1 MFPEELTEQ
10 GLSEEVLFSI
20 LSEVQTGSPSHF
32 WELNGI
38 PSIGFYR
45 ALHTRHLRI
54 TKVLI
59 GRFYATID
67 CNFQEKGSRPDN
79 IYRFVEQIVASKR
92 QSDEPMVYNIR
103 VIRQIKLQLNKCS
116 EQINELHA
124 ECSHLKQQ
132 FEISR
137 NQLRSTKL
145 ALRDI
150 TNENQ
155 SLKRKCEFTT
165 LKVDN
170 LKGKNELLEA
180 ENAKLQMENLDLF
193 SDSDSDSE
201 LCDADTSYQ
210 SGKVESNLQDIIGHH
225 RYSPEIRQLYYSLLA
240 SQVPVSK
247 IADIIRTVL
256 KCFNPHELENV
267 EELKLPKKSCA
278 SYMRRGELKT
288 ICDAHKATMLCND
301 SKGIHLNTD
310 GTTKQQRKLGGVV
323 ANGVV
328 LGVNE
333 LPDGKAISAIEDIS
347 REFEKLRKTAQMLDL
362 PNPNSINWTLVVSST
377 SDSAS
382 TQKRV
387 NKLIEERRQSD
398 EEKFGPATIKTID
411 LIETFCSMHLGVN
424 LRKAF
429 LNGTMEFDEEV
440 EEPNERKYHR
450 VDTLVHEFCK
460 LFGSTGVPEYTSG
473 VLSFPD
479 FLELRVST
487 CNDED
492 CAYLQACSKVHLH
505 RQVGSRYFVS
515 AANGCKILFLKDAAI
530 EFLKFTGKDCGN
542 RLERDV
548 FAKLHDSIEL
558 AHLKADSLMYYHIY
572 GDLYM
577 LSKSNDLGLSVL
589 SMNQHYLEL
598 QTYLSEVENSPDIV
612 FDPNYHVFQS
622 QERLYGPDAKV
633 NHRLKSPAVYHRLFN
648 KIEIDSANLTS
659 LLIKGASKMK
669 EKLCSYAQKQ
679 LPGGCY
685 WNPDQQIKDVLC
697 QLKPSNDVCES
708 ILGLNDYLTTAIPNL
723 NQMARSN
730 LVQAKKNKTLKW
742 LSNLSKLDQLAVVDL
757 AVKKRR
763 QVHKE
768 HKDEEKLRSEQRK
781 QNMAQENA
789 KREELKKKLHEEKE
803 KLSQLHLVTT
813 SEELDKY

>member
-1 MFPEELTEQ
+1 M
-10 GLSEEVLFSI
+10 
-20 LSEVQTGSPSHF
+20 
-32 WELNGI
+32 
-38 PSIGFYR
+38 
-45 ALHTRHLRI
+45 
-54 TKVLI
+54 
-59 GRFYATID
+59 
-67 CNFQEKGSRPDN
+67 
-79 IYRFVEQIVASKR
+79 
-92 QSDEPMVYNIR
+92 
-103 VIRQIKLQLNKCS
+103 
-116 EQINELHA
+116 
-124 ECSHLKQQ
+124 
-132 FEISR
+132 
-137 NQLRSTKL
+137 
-145 ALRDI
+145 
-150 TNENQ
+150 
-155 SLKRKCEFTT
+155 
-165 LKVDN
+165 
-170 LKGKNELLEA
+170 
-180 ENAKLQMENLDLF
+180 
-193 SDSDSDSE
+193 
-201 LCDADTSYQ
+201 
-210 SGKVESNLQDIIGHH
+210 
-225 RYSPEIRQLYYSLLA
+225 
-240 SQVPVSK
+240 
-247 IADIIRTVL
+247 
-256 KCFNPHELENV
+256 
-267 EELKLPKKSCA
+267 EELKFPKKRCA

-288 ICDAHKATMLCND
+288 ICDAHKAIVLCND
-301 SKGIHLNTD
+301 SKGIHINTD

-387 NKLIEERRQSD
+387 NKLIEEQRESD

-429 LNGTMEFDEEV
+429 LNGTMEFDES
-440 EEPNERKYHR
+440 PMN
-450 VDTLVHEFCK
+450 
-460 LFGSTGVPEYTSG
+460 GSTIGLIPWYTNFANYLG
-473 VLSFPD
+473 VLVFQNILLGCFLS
-479 FLELRVST
+479 LELRVST

-515 AANGCKILFLKDAAI
+515 AANGCKILFLKDVAI
-530 EFLKFTGKDCGN
+530 EFLKFTGKHCGN

-548 FAKLHDSIEL
+548 FAKLRDSIEL

-622 QERLYGPDAKV
+622 QERLYGPDAKG

-685 WNPDQQIKDVLC
+685 WNPDQHIKDVLC

-730 LVQAKKNKTLKW
+730 LVQAK
-742 LSNLSKLDQLAVVDL
+742 
-757 AVKKRR
+757 
-763 QVHKE
+763 H
-768 HKDEEKLRSEQRK
+768 
-781 QNMAQENA
+781 
-789 KREELKKKLHEEKE
+789 
-803 KLSQLHLVTT
+803 
-813 SEELDKY
+813 